1 MCWSI
6 FAVDA
11 RHFFATWCRNCRKAH
26 TAAHARLAQ
35 ACWQGHDGHRV
46 NWRGRAAA
54 VRHPRGQRASRLR
67 GGTGW
72 RASRPQACRRTN
84 CRLPACKHAPQ
95 TEPVG
100 GPRQGDVAGLK
111 GDVARALRALGEA
124 PAGAGSAVA
133 ALAELERVKARM
145 EAACSTLKAPP
156 AAPSQPPPAGP
167 SPLAFPLR
175 GRAAPG
181 APAVLSLVA
190 TLLHGLPAA
199 LHRPRGAA
207 PTTARCPAHGRTPPG
222 AQHTAARAG

>member
-1 MCWSI
+1 M
-6 FAVDA
+6 
-11 RHFFATWCRNCRKAH
+11 
-26 TAAHARLAQ
+26 
-35 ACWQGHDGHRV
+35 
-46 NWRGRAAA
+46 
-54 VRHPRGQRASRLR
+54 RHPRGQRASRLR

-72 RASRPQACRRTN
+72 RASRPQACRRTK

-95 TEPVG
+95 TEPAG

-111 GDVARALRALGEA
+111 GDVSRALRALGEA

-190 TLLHGLPAA
+190 PYFMASRLLFTARGERRRPPPAA
-199 LHRPRGAA
+199 RRM
-207 PTTARCPAHGRTPPG
+207 
-222 AQHTAARAG
+222 AARPLAPSTQPRVLVRIW